1 MKQGKAHK
9 AFILAGDRQNELELG
24 KGPVRE
30 SVDVAPLVDEDCCL
44 APTDPNI
51 QFNSSK
57 VRQFHPACAAAA
69 QVEVKL
75 AMSTLFHTFYRGIET
90 PSRLWDDSGTCKVQ
104 LLRSIG
110 KWSTGTKEETSI
122 QNCYIDSISSA
133 KHFIYIENQFFV
145 SSTAGPDV
153 SNGIATA
160 LVNRILQAHTAG
172 EEFRVL
178 VLIPLHPNGDFAAA
192 KKSQVVMHFEYATIN
207 RGAASMFEQLRRRA
221 PGIPISKYL
230 GFHSLRNWGVINN
243 KVVSDQVYVHDKV
256 MIVDDRVAI
265 IGSANINDRSML
277 GERDSELAIRIED
290 TLHCNTTMGGQPF
303 TVGFMPHT
311 LRVRLMRSHMG
322 ESEDFGE
329 LLLLH
334 MYTINV
340 LTD

>member
-1 MKQGKAHK
+1 MKQREEHKGDTIEEMNK

-110 KWSTGTKEETSI
+110 KWSTGTREETSI

-133 KHFIYIENQFFV
+133 KHFI
-145 SSTAGPDV
+145 
-153 SNGIATA
+153 
-160 LVNRILQAHTAG
+160 
-172 EEFRVL
+172 
-178 VLIPLHPNGDFAAA
+178 
-192 KKSQVVMHFEYATIN
+192 
-207 RGAASMFEQLRRRA
+207 
-221 PGIPISKYL
+221 
-230 GFHSLRNWGVINN
+230 W
-243 KVVSDQVYVHDKV
+243 
-256 MIVDDRVAI
+256 
-265 IGSANINDRSML
+265 
-277 GERDSELAIRIED
+277 
-290 TLHCNTTMGGQPF
+290 
-303 TVGFMPHT
+303 
-311 LRVRLMRSHMG
+311 
-322 ESEDFGE
+322 
-329 LLLLH
+329 
-334 MYTINV
+334 
-340 LTD
+340 